1 MSLMSIKDANSGGFA
16 SCICHLQKVDRY
28 VKTESQEQIIQ
39 RTSKVQNILKSFI
52 DREMSNCIEKTN

>member
-1 MSLMSIKDANSGGFA
+1 
-16 SCICHLQKVDRY
+16 LQKVDRY

-39 RTSKVQNILKSFI
+39 RTSKFQNILRSFI